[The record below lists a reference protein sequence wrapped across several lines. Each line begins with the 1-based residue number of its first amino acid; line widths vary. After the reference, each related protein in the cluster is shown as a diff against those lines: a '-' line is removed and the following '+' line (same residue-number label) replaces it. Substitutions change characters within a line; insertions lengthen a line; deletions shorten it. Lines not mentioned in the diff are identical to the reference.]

1 MSPLRQEAF
10 KLLETVPEEDLL
22 SVIQIMQ
29 AQFKSLSREE
39 RLAQKQSAYEHL
51 QELINS
57 KKVDVPADFDC
68 KKELA
73 EYREERFDN
82 ANFA

>member
-10 KLLETVPEEDLL
+10 KLLESVPEENLL
-22 SVIQIMQ
+22 TLIQVMQ
-29 AQFKSLSREE
+29 AQLKRLSREE

-57 KKVDVPADFDC
+57 RKIDMPADFDY
-68 KKELA
+68 KKALA
-73 EYREERFDN
+73 EYREERFGN